1 MLEPLRKQE
10 DKCERQCVAQ
20 ISDFA
25 AKIIESEI
33 QFKYFAATVQE
44 ASDQRQYKIDIYFAP
59 IIQYSSIVQYK
70 IYKIVEYQILRIL

>member
-1 MLEPLRKQE
+1 MIQMQRSRNRVFIVEPQRKQE

-33 QFKYFAATVQE
+33 RLKYFAATVQE
-44 ASDQRQYKIDIYFAP
+44 ASGQRQY
-59 IIQYSSIVQYK
+59 
-70 IYKIVEYQILRIL
+70 

>member
-33 QFKYFAATVQE
+33 RLKYFAATVQE
-44 ASDQRQYKIDIYFAP
+44 ASDQRQY
-59 IIQYSSIVQYK
+59 
-70 IYKIVEYQILRIL
+70 

>member
-1 MLEPLRKQE
+1 MIQMQRSRNRVFIFEPPRKQE

-20 ISDFA
+20 ILDVA

-44 ASDQRQYKIDIYFAP
+44 ASDQRQY
-59 IIQYSSIVQYK
+59 
-70 IYKIVEYQILRIL
+70 

>member
-1 MLEPLRKQE
+1 MCTVLNITGPTIYDSNAKITKQGFIFEPPRKQE

-20 ISDFA
+20 ILDFA

-44 ASDQRQYKIDIYFAP
+44 ASDQRQY
-59 IIQYSSIVQYK
+59 
-70 IYKIVEYQILRIL
+70 